1 LYPFVKS
8 VLIAVILA
16 CKGAVFFSN
25 VEIISSGFR
34 ENEISVFL
42 YGIQLFTFRSES
54 IFEDLVLVSM
64 RTLSKLSTNGIKL
77 SLNSEKTSKP

>member
-1 LYPFVKS
+1 M
-8 VLIAVILA
+8 LIAVILA

-25 VEIISSGFR
+25 VEIIPSGFR

-42 YGIQLFTFRSES
+42 YGIQLFAFRSES
-54 IFEDLVLVSM
+54 IFEDFVLVSM
-64 RTLSKLSTNGIKL
+64 RTLSKLSMNGIKL